1 MSVPLWDEDTRFSQ
15 NKVRGKSLFRLIR
28 RLTLA
33 CNCRG
38 CSGFSA
44 STGTGGGGATRR
56 SWWTMAGSQSSWE
69 SKTTPMSTFSSSADQ
84 PQLPRYSQA
93 KHTHLQSFPALSSN
107 RQTAAVTFEFCATP
121 EELPSQKR
129 GIAAL
134 PNLRAASDIF
144 SVDCRAR
151 WQ

>member
-1 MSVPLWDEDTRFSQ
+1 MPVPLWDENTNSH
-15 NKVRGKSLFRLIR
+15 KKMVRGMSLFRLIR

-38 CSGFSA
+38 CWGFSA
-44 STGTGGGGATRR
+44 STGTGGGGALRR
-56 SWWTMAGSQSSWE
+56 SLWTTAGSQSSWE
-69 SKTTPMSTFSSSADQ
+69 SKMTPMSTFSSSADQ
-84 PQLPRYSQA
+84 PQLPRYSQS

-121 EELPSQKR
+121 EELPSQQR

-134 PNLRAASDIF
+134 PNLRAASDII